1 MSLLFF
7 IFLNKKNISMSA
19 VRCRGLGGHVP
30 LVPYGIAPLGGTQ
43 TQIMVITS
51 LMILIIAIAL
61 TPSNVA
67 ATPLSASSS
76 LGRTST
82 ASHQESGISPIL
94 FTRLTSI
101 VFLISG
107 ALAYNAL
114 YIQSIG
120 SGLSIYSGLF
130 QVTVLSQSF
139 DLFIFTL
146 ASLILI
152 PWGSLPISTKLSSG
166 SVNPSEVS
174 SLPSV
179 HSMDEIHVGHT
190 TVQHAVPYSLQ
201 AHTGIISYITGP
213 IVSEYSLILLFT
225 TLGSSLLLSSGN
237 LLSMYLSIE
246 LQSFGVYILATI
258 YRNSESATSAGLKY
272 FLLGGL
278 SSCLIL
284 LGCVLIYSYTGLI
297 YFEDIYSLMTA
308 SVPFNS
314 YASYGSEA
322 VAIPSI
328 LGAGATSL
336 PTYTIIQLGL
346 ILIFIGFLF
355 KIAASPFHNWAP
367 DVYND
372 VPTIVTTW
380 LSIMPKI
387 AIIIISFEI
396 ISTINIEA
404 VIASMPSGNWTIGS
418 EAVLGGTALPEAG
431 AGFPTNL
438 IKILFLISSFLSLII
453 GTIVGL
459 AQIKIK
465 RLLAYSTISHVGFLL
480 LALSINTEESLESL
494 LFYLIQYSFTNL
506 NTFFILL
513 CFGYVL
519 SSLRLSKKSMEAAV
533 GYPNQL
539 PGYADIS
546 LISELKGQFWSNP
559 LLSLSLTVSLFSMAG
574 IPPLVGFF
582 AKAQI
587 LYSATQNGYYFISI
601 VAIIVSVI
609 SAYYYLQIIKVMH
622 FDTKPSTDSVSLEG
636 EKVLSNISEAYG
648 IEQSPS
654 LVISNT
660 HSFIIST
667 LTLSLLLFIL
677 NPSILLNS
685 IHLLA
690 LNIFYS

>member
-1 MSLLFF
+1 M
-7 IFLNKKNISMSA
+7 
-19 VRCRGLGGHVP
+19 
-30 LVPYGIAPLGGTQ
+30 
-43 TQIMVITS
+43 
-51 LMILIIAIAL
+51 AIAL
-61 TPSNVA
+61 APQSNSSLDLEQGKNSNSISGTGNVLSGVASTPTGQES
-67 ATPLSASSS
+67 LSS
-76 LGRTST
+76 LGQAVSARG
-82 ASHQESGISPIL
+82 GISPLLISRLASISFL
-94 FTRLTSI
+94 F
-101 VFLISG
+101 SG

-139 DLFIFTL
+139 DLFIFVL
-146 ASLILI
+146 AALILT
-152 PWGSLPISTKLSSG
+152 PWSNGIVKG
-166 SVNPSEVS
+166 
-174 SLPSV
+174 
-179 HSMDEIHVGHT
+179 G
-190 TVQHAVPYSLQ
+190 Q
-201 AHTGIISYITGP
+201 ALKPLLGVTGP
-213 IVSEYSLILLFT
+213 VVSEYSLIVLFS

-237 LLSMYLSIE
+237 LLSLYLAVE

-258 YRNSESATSAGLKY
+258 YRNSESATNAGLKY

-297 YFEDIYSLMTA
+297 SFEDIYSLVSSLTLVSDTA
-308 SVPFNS
+308 SNGYFDIVT
-314 YASYGSEA
+314 
-322 VAIPSI
+322 V
-328 LGAGATSL
+328 
-336 PTYTIIQLGL
+336 IQLGL

-355 KIAASPFHNWAP
+355 KIAAAPFHNWAP

-387 AIIIISFEI
+387 AIVILSFEI
-396 ISTINIEA
+396 LSTITPNQSLELGLLVA
-404 VIASMPSGNWTIGS
+404 DSGLSSTFSNLGLGLKNLLLIA
-418 EAVLGGTALPEAG
+418 
-431 AGFPTNL
+431 
-438 IKILFLISSFLSLII
+438 SFLSLVI
-453 GTIVGL
+453 GTTVGL

-480 LALSINTEESLESL
+480 LALSINTEDSLESL
-494 LFYLIQYSFTNL
+494 LFYLVQYSITNL

-513 CFGYVL
+513 AFGYIL
-519 SSLRLSKKSMEAAV
+519 KKSITKASTLV
-533 GYPNQL
+533 GESQVEGREPNKF
-539 PGYADIS
+539 DIS

-559 LLSLSLTVSLFSMAG
+559 LLSLSLAVSLFSMAG

-582 AKAQI
+582 AKAQV

-622 FDTKPSTDSVSLEG
+622 FDSQAQPSGTGLGAEVEQPTM
-636 EKVLSNISEAYG
+636 VG
-648 IEQSPS
+648 ITQ
-654 LVISNT
+654 LNTVNNT

-667 LTLSLLLFIL
+667 LTLSLLLFML
-677 NPSILLNS
+677 KPSIILNS
-685 IHLLA
+685 IHLIA